1 VIDLANSNY
10 VVSSPAWNNVAAA
23 HAGAVTWAT
32 VRPGP
37 SDRRTVGPVG
47 PGRSLLGSTA
57 CDLVGAS
64 QENPDV
70 TPLANDNYVA
80 SLIADVTGYFP

>member
-23 HAGAVTWAT
+23 HAVAVTWQ
-32 VRPGP
+32 RFDR
-37 SDRRTVGPVG
+37 DRRTVGPVG
-47 PGRSLLGSTA
+47 PGRSLLGGTA

-64 QENPDV
+64 HENPDV